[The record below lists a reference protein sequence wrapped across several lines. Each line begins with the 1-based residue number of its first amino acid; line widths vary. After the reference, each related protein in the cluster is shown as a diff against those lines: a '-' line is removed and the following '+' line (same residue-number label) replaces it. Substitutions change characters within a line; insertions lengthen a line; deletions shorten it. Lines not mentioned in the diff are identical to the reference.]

1 MIEEDNEIPKS
12 GVFSFP
18 FMEHTVKKLVD
29 ATYGEAWLDYEELVE
44 SSRKFEDANTE
55 ENVDQ

>member
-1 MIEEDNEIPKS
+1 MRSQSLEF
-12 GVFSFP
+12 FSFP
-18 FMEHTVKKLVD
+18 FIEHTVKKLVD